1 MNSKTVLKNIGISML
16 MKPVSMV
23 LNLIYTPL
31 VLGYLGD
38 IKYGIWAIILNIISW
53 INYFDVGIGN
63 GLRNKLSEKISL
75 NDHEGANKY
84 VSTAYLSTSFISS
97 IFFIIIVLV
106 WCLFDFSDFFNLQ
119 VADENTN
126 AIIAISVCFVCVN
139 FVLSLS
145 KTSAYAIQQ
154 PGMISVV
161 GVVGQALQIVT
172 ILIVSKLFSPSLLV
186 VAIMYGTI
194 SLIESIVLYLIITHH
209 RTYLV
214 PRLKNASKE
223 YFKPLITLGLGFFV
237 LQICSLVLNTTDNLL
252 ISNLYGSAAVT
263 PYDIVYKVFY
273 MSVQVHG
280 IIIMPIWSAYTAAAA
295 QKDMG
300 WIKNTMKRLNQ
311 VTVLISAGDIIGI
324 FVFKPFARI
333 WLHKDL
339 EYSNT
344 LILII
349 AIYMIATMIGN
360 SYSSFLCGVGHI
372 KASVIISGIGAVIN
386 IPCSIYFSR
395 DCGMGQ
401 VGIILGSLVV
411 MMISVFV
418 LPAISH
424 KWISQKSKEW
434 GYEA

>member
-1 MNSKTVLKNIGISML
+1 MNSKLVLKNIGISML
-16 MKPVSMV
+16 MKPFSMV
-23 LNLIYTPL
+23 LTLIYTPL

-38 IKYGIWAIILNIISW
+38 VKYGIWAIILNIISW

-75 NDHEGANKY
+75 DDYEGANKY
-84 VSTAYLSTSFISS
+84 VSTAYLSTAFISS

-106 WCLFDFSDFFNLQ
+106 WCIFDLSSFFNLQ
-119 VADENTN
+119 VSDENTN
-126 AIIAISVCFVCVN
+126 SIIAISVCFVCVN
-139 FVLSLS
+139 FVFSLS

-161 GVVGQALQIVT
+161 GVVGQVLQIVM
-172 ILIVSKLFSPSLLV
+172 ILIVSKLFNPSLLV
-186 VAIMYGTI
+186 VAIVYGTI
-194 SLIESIVLYLIITHH
+194 TLTESIILYVIITH
-209 RTYLV
+209 RRAYLV
-214 PRLKNASKE
+214 PKLKKASKD

-300 WIKNTMKRLNQ
+300 WIKKTMKRLNQ
-311 VTVLISAGDIIGI
+311 VTILISSGVVVGI
-324 FVFKPFARI
+324 FVFRPLAKL
-333 WLHKDL
+333 WLHRDL
-339 EYSNT
+339 EYSSM
-344 LILII
+344 LII
-349 AIYMIATMIGN
+349 IIAVYMIATMIGN

-386 IPCSIYFSR
+386 IPCSIYFSQN
-395 DCGMGQ
+395 CGMDQ

-411 MMISVFV
+411 MMMSVIV
-418 LPAISH
+418 LPIISYR
-424 KWISQKSKEW
+424 WISQKSKEW
-434 GYEA
+434 GCET